1 MMSQEPIG
9 LGLSLNETS
18 KLRSASLSDIVSILE
33 LFKAECRA
41 RGWHISRNEDWVKA
55 DNEYHNFICAR
66 PPINTYSFR
75 KIAEKAKCI
84 VIERGAYT
92 IVDAAYTAW
101 LLSEPPTQTQEELAK
116 VITENQALS
125 EKTAL
130 YCLSNMA
137 KGGIVCLILN
147 RTQSR
152 VFKFFE
158 NFLKSKINKV
168 FSRDINKAQVTVSA

>member
-1 MMSQEPIG
+1 MPQGSIG
-9 LGLSLNETS
+9 LGLSLNETF
-18 KLRSASLSDIVSILE
+18 KPRSASLSEIVVILE

-41 RGWHISRNEDWVKA
+41 RGWHVSRNEDWVKA

-84 VIERGAYT
+84 VIERGT
-92 IVDAAYTAW
+92 CRLVDAAYTAW

-130 YCLSNMA
+130 YCLSSMNT
-137 KGGIVCLILN
+137 GDIVCLVLN

-168 FSRDINKAQVTVSA
+168 FSQDIDKAQVTVSA